1 MIRLGGIAI
10 DTKTLII
17 LDAFGNLL
25 GALLIYAYNK
35 RHFSRTVKYH
45 LYSQILFGL
54 TFSLFIVGMFLFNN
68 MYLAIAN
75 CSLIFGGGFE
85 VFAIMQLTNNN
96 NEKIKKV
103 LMFVLALVSLVQASF
118 AVIIDVSNL
127 RIALVTTT
135 LSMLWLIIVYLLMK
149 PKNSTLLQKMVGIF
163 FLVTAGSLILRSL
176 QALDLSKK
184 FDLLTPGFAQI
195 LTFAG
200 MFMIMIVSG
209 FGIPLLSKERA
220 DEQLLISATYDGLTN
235 IYNSTFPANISK

>member
-1 MIRLGGIAI
+1 
-10 DTKTLII
+10 
-17 LDAFGNLL
+17 
-25 GALLIYAYNK
+25 
-35 RHFSRTVKYH
+35 
-45 LYSQILFGL
+45 
-54 TFSLFIVGMFLFNN
+54 
-68 MYLAIAN
+68 
-75 CSLIFGGGFE
+75 
-85 VFAIMQLTNNN
+85 
-96 NEKIKKV
+96 
-103 LMFVLALVSLVQASF
+103 
-118 AVIIDVSNL
+118 
-127 RIALVTTT
+127 
-135 LSMLWLIIVYLLMK
+135 
-149 PKNSTLLQKMVGIF
+149 MVGIF